1 MQDIYTALMAHVR
14 ETTALSQV
22 SGLLGWDQET
32 MMPKGAALQR
42 SEWSGAMEN
51 VVHARTTDPK
61 IGEWLD
67 KLDGANLDQ
76 EQAANIRHIRRSFQ
90 RNSKVPADLAAEIAR
105 VTSISQSIWAQA
117 RAADDFAGF
126 APTLKKVLALRQEE
140 AAALSAGGDLYDAL
154 LDDYE
159 PGMTGAYLDQI
170 LGNLRDGLVDLRSR
184 IRNSSVQIPT
194 LNHTFPDA
202 QQMQLATE
210 LATVFGYDWN
220 CGRLDKAVHP
230 FSSGSGTDTRITTRV
245 DPANPF
251 NCIYSTIHETGH
263 SAYEQAIN
271 VQYLLT
277 PLGRGVSMGVHE
289 SQSRIYEN
297 QLGRSQAFCG
307 WLYGRMRDLFG
318 DFAIATELDFYRLVN
333 QVGQGFIRTEADEV
347 QYNLHILMR
356 FHLERALISG
366 DLAVDDLEAAW
377 NDRFLADFG
386 FAVDKASNGV
396 LQDVHWSVGL
406 FGYFPTYSLG
416 NIYAGGLND
425 AMRQAVPTLDHDL
438 AEGVTTQATDWLC
451 ANVQIYGGLFEPTE
465 LMARSTGKPISEKPL
480 LDYLNRKFTAIY
492 DL

>member
-1 MQDIYTALMAHVR
+1 
-14 ETTALSQV
+14 
-22 SGLLGWDQET
+22 
-32 MMPKGAALQR
+32 
-42 SEWSGAMEN
+42 
-51 VVHARTTDPK
+51 
-61 IGEWLD
+61 
-67 KLDGANLDQ
+67 
-76 EQAANIRHIRRSFQ
+76 
-90 RNSKVPADLAAEIAR
+90 
-105 VTSISQSIWAQA
+105 
-117 RAADDFAGF
+117 
-126 APTLKKVLALRQEE
+126 
-140 AAALSAGGDLYDAL
+140 
-154 LDDYE
+154 
-159 PGMTGAYLDQI
+159 
-170 LGNLRDGLVDLRSR
+170 
-184 IRNSSVQIPT
+184 
-194 LNHTFPDA
+194 
-202 QQMQLATE
+202 
-210 LATVFGYDWN
+210 
-220 CGRLDKAVHP
+220 
-230 FSSGSGTDTRITTRV
+230 
-245 DPANPF
+245 
-251 NCIYSTIHETGH
+251 
-263 SAYEQAIN
+263 
-271 VQYLLT
+271 
-277 PLGRGVSMGVHE
+277 LGRGVSMGVHE

-318 DFAIATELDFYRLVN
+318 DFGIATELAFYRLVN

-438 AEGVTTQATDWLC
+438 AEGVTTQATDWLR